1 MLVILRAAA
10 HERIVVRH
18 PGRIGDAGNGI
29 RQVIVSV
36 RGVVNRILAGARHTA
51 LETDD
56 LRDEPVV
63 LRQHDAAAV
72 QQRQKIAV
80 EVGLGLLRNL
90 VAEAMPAER
99 LLDELAAARLAPT

>member
-1 MLVILRAAA
+1 MPVILGAAA

-29 RQVIVSV
+29 RQVVVSV
-36 RGVVNRILAGARHTA
+36 WGVVNRILAGARHAA

-56 LRDEPVV
+56 LRDEAVV

-72 QQRQKIAV
+72 QQRQQVAV
-80 EVGLGLLRNL
+80 EVGLGLLRD
-90 VAEAMPAER
+90 ACGT
-99 LLDELAAARLAPT
+99 AP